1 MNHMKINFYN
11 QTKYEVKSY
20 KKIIKKALKKQKS
33 KESIEIVFVDNEEIQ
48 RLNKFYRNIDKVTDV
63 LSFPNNEIETKS
75 LGDVFINV
83 DQAIVQSNEYG
94 HNLLREFEFL
104 AVHGYL
110 HLLGYDH
117 ETKEQENAMFKLQKE
132 ILDKAKIERDV

>member
-1 MNHMKINFYN
+1 MNHKKINFYN
-11 QTKYEVKSY
+11 QTKYEIKSY
-20 KKIIKKALKKQKS
+20 KKIIQKALKKQKS
-33 KESIEIVFVDNEEIQ
+33 KQSIEIVFVDNEEIQ

-63 LSFPNNEIETKS
+63 LSFPNDEIETKS

-94 HNLLREFEFL
+94 HNLLREFAFL